1 MQSSTSIHLKRP
13 WKHPSS
19 VLTLSL
25 LVLGAAIGATTAV
38 AEPPPRALEG
48 PAARGVEL
56 ELKERSASGAVATL
70 RATLGSAI
78 GDPGQL
84 ALETGGG
91 AFYKLRLRRDHRG
104 VLYLDLERSQRGP
117 GGSVKLQAAAL
128 LDARGKQAVLARLSR
143 PDGSGLEVTAALR

>member
-1 MQSSTSIHLKRP
+1 MMLAKRP

-19 VLTLSL
+19 VLVLSL
-25 LVLGAAIGATTAV
+25 LCLGAAIGATTAG
-38 AEPPPRALEG
+38 AEPPPRPG
-48 PAARGVEL
+48 DGAATRGVEL
-56 ELKERSASGAVATL
+56 ELKERSTSGALATL
-70 RATLGSAI
+70 RATVGSAV

-91 AFYKLRLRRDHRG
+91 AYYTLRLRRDHRG

-117 GGSVKLQAAAL
+117 GGSLKLQAAAL
-128 LDARGKQAVLARLSR
+128 LDAHGKRALLARMSR